1 MAANPAMSARDTY
14 RDLVDDSN
22 RVVDPLAA
30 EWERTYAMFT
40 HLSLLTL
47 HVLMPVVPAL
57 VMWLIK
63 RDRSPFVDDH
73 GREAVNFQLSLVIY
87 ALVIVPI
94 SGLLTCGVGF
104 VLWIPVYLMGIVG
117 MILAAL
123 AANKGQYYRYPA
135 TIRFLH

>member
-1 MAANPAMSARDTY
+1 MNARRAFDEMVEGPHRIT
-14 RDLVDDSN
+14 
-22 RVVDPLAA
+22 DPRAE
-30 EWERTYAMFT
+30 EWERTYAMFN

-47 HVLMPVVPAL
+47 HVLMPVIPAL

-87 ALVIVPI
+87 ALVIVPVA
-94 SGLLTCGVGF
+94 GLITCGVGF
-104 VLWIPVYLMGIVG
+104 VLWIPVYVIGMVG
-117 MILAAL
+117 MVLGAI